1 MCRGWVIQG
10 PACHI
15 HCLLP
20 CHKRILS
27 CKARLAL
34 HDPML
39 TLNNDYAVSEVFF
52 NNSQNDLCNFT
63 RNRSE
68 ADRPIITKFFFL
80 ALLEDWNKVYQLPDK
95 GDLSRF
101 VRLLKNNWERPTS
114 SVSWSES
121 HPAPQTCVHSMTPA
135 NIVQVQS
142 QLGPYCYPV
151 MVPPTRSA
159 GVPEPIICVKDRG
172 KRH

>member
-39 TLNNDYAVSEVFF
+39 TLNNDYAVSVSEVFF

-68 ADRPIITKFFFL
+68 ADRPIITKVFFL
-80 ALLEDWNKVYQLPDK
+80 ALLEDWNKVYQLPDQ

-101 VRLLKNNWERPTS
+101 VRILKNNWEANFFSMLGWIPSGPTDLCAFNDTS
-114 SVSWSES
+114 KYC
-121 HPAPQTCVHSMTPA
+121 TCSKSTGTLSLPCHGPP
-135 NIVQVQS
+135 NQVCR
-142 QLGPYCYPV
+142 GPRTHYLC
-151 MVPPTRSA
+151 
-159 GVPEPIICVKDRG
+159 
-172 KRH
+172 